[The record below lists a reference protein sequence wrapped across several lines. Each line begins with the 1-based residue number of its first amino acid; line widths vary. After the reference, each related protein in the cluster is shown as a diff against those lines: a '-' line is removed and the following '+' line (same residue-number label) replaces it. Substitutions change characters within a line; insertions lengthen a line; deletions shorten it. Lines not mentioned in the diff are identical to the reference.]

1 MVTSSGW
8 AQGLS
13 SIHGL
18 LSEDIGARGEGTCP
32 PLEMTGVCWG
42 PAGCQTQVGRAE
54 GEGGVVPLKPTP
66 RAHAPTFLITE
77 FFVLVEIFYICII
90 QDRGP
95 WPHVTGA
102 PELYVVCFI
111 HSSA

>member
-1 MVTSSGW
+1 MK
-8 AQGLS
+8 GLAPL
-13 SIHGL
+13 G
-18 LSEDIGARGEGTCP
+18 DDRGVLGT
-32 PLEMTGVCWG
+32 
-42 PAGCQTQVGRAE
+42 AGCQTQVGRAE
-54 GEGGVVPLKPTP
+54 GEGGVVPPKPTPPP
-66 RAHAPTFLITE
+66 RAHAPTFSITE

-111 HSSA
+111 HSSAQNLTNFILY

>member
-1 MVTSSGW
+1 MCWGLLG
-8 AQGLS
+8 ARPRLDGQREKEGLS
-13 SIHGL
+13 HRS
-18 LSEDIGARGEGTCP
+18 P
-32 PLEMTGVCWG
+32 P
-42 PAGCQTQVGRAE
+42 P
-54 GEGGVVPLKPTP
+54 PP

-111 HSSA
+111 HSSAQNLTNFILY